1 MSRARPPNA
10 QQSAQGPERGGGV
23 PTWPPSRPLAV
34 KAVGAFVPK
43 LTRAAFEKYGFS
55 AATLLTDWTAIVGEE
70 LAACSAPE
78 RLKWPRQAEVFAEPD
93 AQARGRPGA
102 TLVLRVDPV
111 RALEVQYGAAQLLE
125 RVNRY
130 FGYRAVAEL
139 RLLQGPVAAP
149 APASSTPS
157 SRTTKAASAPLDPE
171 IAAIAHEGLKAALT
185 KMHALF
191 ASPPTA

>member
-1 MSRARPPNA
+1 MSNKAQPARGA
-10 QQSAQGPERGGGV
+10 EGRGPRSQ
-23 PTWPPSRPLAV
+23 PASRPLPV
-34 KAVGAFVPK
+34 KAVGAFLPK

-55 AATLLTDWTAIVGEE
+55 AATLLTDWATIAGEE

-78 RLKWPRQAEVFAEPD
+78 RLKWPRHAEVCGVPD

-102 TLVLRVDPV
+102 TLVLRVDPA

-139 RLLQGPVAAP
+139 RVLQGPVSACAATPPAPPSRTGGAAAAP
-149 APASSTPS
+149 APE
-157 SRTTKAASAPLDPE
+157 L
-171 IAAIAHEGLKAALT
+171 AAIPHEGLKAALT
-185 KMHALF
+185 RLHALR
-191 ASPPTA
+191 AALPAA